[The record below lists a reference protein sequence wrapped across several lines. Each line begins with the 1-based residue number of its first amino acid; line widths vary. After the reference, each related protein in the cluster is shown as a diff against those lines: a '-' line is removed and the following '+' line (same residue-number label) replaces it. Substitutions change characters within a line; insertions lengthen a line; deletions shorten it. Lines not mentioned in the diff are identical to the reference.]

1 MIVYP
6 KEWQIKYEDLS
17 QPNIILEIINTLRE
31 ILKELNVDCLAYSG
45 GIDSTVMLAIM
56 CRVFD
61 KVYTYTISSRAN
73 HPDVLFARQGSKFS
87 KFYKTIHR
95 EFIVAPTHKE
105 SDVFNGDNAVRQLF
119 ELLPSH
125 TNKIICCDGIDEF
138 MCGYYDHQE
147 NTEERYK
154 HYLSRLLPDHLIPLH
169 NNSGDIKVF
178 EPYLDERLINIF
190 RNIPLSEKVDSKNR
204 KKIMFKIAFELGVPK
219 EIIERNKYG
228 FVDAFE
234 KYDK

>member
-6 KEWQIKYEDLS
+6 KDWKKNYEDLN
-17 QPNIILEIINTLRE
+17 QPNITLEIINVLQKV
-31 ILKELNVDCLAYSG
+31 LKEINVPYISYSG
-45 GIDSTVMLAIM
+45 GVDSTIVLAIM
-56 CRVFD
+56 SQIFD
-61 KVYTYTISSRAN
+61 KVYTYTISSRAT
-73 HPDVLFARQGSKFS
+73 HPDVLFARQGSR
-87 KFYKTIHR
+87 FYKTIHR
-95 EFIVAPTHKE
+95 EFIVAPTRKE

-147 NTEERYK
+147 NTVERYK

-169 NNSGDIKVF
+169 NNSGDVEVF
-178 EPYLDERLINIF
+178 EPYLDERLVNIF
-190 RNIPLSEKVDSKNR
+190 RNIPLSEKVDSENR
-204 KKIMFKIAFELGVPK
+204 KKIMFKIASELGVPK

-228 FVDAFE
+228 FVDAFRE
-234 KYDK
+234 CDK